1 VDTNE
6 IIGFAAFGLVIAFVF
21 WTLQAVARASRGGAA
36 GAAGRSIQDAI
47 ATARAAARRPIVPRP
62 APAAAPPPLRYAP
75 RTAVTPPPASASQP
89 AAPLLASFRGR
100 ANLLAAIVFS
110 EALAP
115 PVSLRRPDQ
124 R

>member
-1 VDTNE
+1 MDPNE
-6 IIGFAAFGLVIAFVF
+6 IMAFAAFGLVIAFVF
-21 WTLQAVARASRGGAA
+21 WVLQAVARAVRSGAA
-36 GAAGRSIQDAI
+36 GPAGRSIQEAI
-47 ATARAAARRPIVPRP
+47 ATARAAARRPIGPRP
-62 APAAAPPPLRYAP
+62 APAAAPPPPRYAP
-75 RTAVTPPPASASQP
+75 RAAVTTPPASASQP